1 MAWKPYEE
9 AEAFTLLV
17 KAAISVTL
25 LSTCSKKLSDLETS
39 ITSPFSHAWLAVI
52 FWFNNS
58 IDSPCKKQSWL
69 KKSFSVQ

>member
-1 MAWKPYEE
+1 MTWKPYEE

-25 LSTCSKKLSDLETS
+25 LLTCSKKLSDLETS

-52 FWFNNS
+52 F
-58 IDSPCKKQSWL
+58 
-69 KKSFSVQ
+69 